1 MEEICRIKDIYKALY
16 AYEKQFLKL
25 TGITINEGA
34 LLCCLKENKSKSANE
49 LRDFI
54 GLSNSRVS
62 RIIQGM
68 EEKGFISRAMG
79 VSDKRQ
85 MFFSLTDAGKK
96 KVKEMAKHEIKAD
109 SLLARM
115 GVATSN
121 QTSNYTSS

>member
-16 AYEKQFLKL
+16 TYEKQFLKL

-34 LLCCLKENKSKSANE
+34 LLCCLKENKPKSANE

-68 EEKGFISRAMG
+68 EEKGFISRVMG

-85 MFFSLTDAGKK
+85 MFFSLTDGGKK
-96 KVKEMAKHEIKAD
+96 KVKEMAKHEINAD

-121 QTSNYTSS
+121 QTSNYTSI